1 MVQGEITNGCLT
13 QDRKRPHEK
22 ADGSVD
28 GCRLMDGWTS
38 GQMGGYGSMHMW
50 MEGSMM
56 KETDVGMDRWRK
68 EKSSRNSSWERTES
82 GFRALGSNTSSATSS
97 KSLSLWGCP
106 LPWWLPSHPSPG
118 ILSRDTGYSM
128 PFPIPQGQAA
138 RGFSPSLQDPFPIF
152 SSTLRNLRQAF
163 QHTSMLPC
171 PSPCQATSSGSSLQA
186 SHRWPQPQHTLEG
199 Q

>member
-56 KETDVGMDRWRK
+56 KETDVGMD
-68 EKSSRNSSWERTES
+68 
-82 GFRALGSNTSSATSS
+82 
-97 KSLSLWGCP
+97 
-106 LPWWLPSHPSPG
+106 
-118 ILSRDTGYSM
+118 
-128 PFPIPQGQAA
+128 
-138 RGFSPSLQDPFPIF
+138 
-152 SSTLRNLRQAF
+152 
-163 QHTSMLPC
+163 
-171 PSPCQATSSGSSLQA
+171 
-186 SHRWPQPQHTLEG
+186 
-199 Q
+199 